1 MGHVRTMGAEGWGKH
16 GGTKGR
22 GHSAALL
29 ALGPWCKG
37 ELVHA
42 RDAVQACHCRC
53 DRTSRPQ
60 IFCVS
65 AGGTV
70 QQCQVPMRLSMS
82 WSTAGTSLGSF
93 LLAKNTRELRA
104 LFC

>member
-1 MGHVRTMGAEGWGKH
+1 MGHVRTMGAEGWAEH

-53 DRTSRPQ
+53 DHTSRPQ
-60 IFCVS
+60 PFCVS

-70 QQCQVPMRLSMS
+70 QQCQVPARLSMS
-82 WSTAGTSLGSF
+82 RSIAGTSLASL
-93 LLAKNTRELRA
+93 LLAKKMREPRA
-104 LFC
+104 LSC